1 MPMPTLN
8 MYVQIYMN
16 KKTQH
21 LLKLKLQIFL
31 FFSEAFSV
39 YEKAFEKKIN
49 ICNFNKLCFLIFSY
63 TAILFSSNSLLI
75 EKLDLKISVKMLIRI
90 GLIHLFCSPYLP
102 KDSYRIS
109 IFVFPFF

>member
-8 MYVQIYMN
+8 VCVQVYMN

-21 LLKLKLQIFL
+21 LLKLQLYTYIYIYIYFIYL
-31 FFSEAFSV
+31 
-39 YEKAFEKKIN
+39 KIY
-49 ICNFNKLCFLIFSY
+49 SY
-63 TAILFSSNSLLI
+63 IAILFSSNSLLI
-75 EKLDLKISVKMLIRI
+75 DKLNLKISVKMLIQI